1 MFSKNHFNKMSTNKL
16 IANSK
21 IIGDSAKD
29 NGFRYSVK
37 VGQKTIDLRRPI
49 SSQGAISKPEAVK
62 NLKIALNQER
72 VRYGKEMMKAAVTE
86 DFKSTLAN
94 WKRVLLGTAIMNIR
108 TSIDIARGHE
118 MDPTDIM
125 TSLMIGA
132 FLNRKGVPLSPEM
145 NIPKMQKLR
154 RGLHAYGIPQ
164 QRLYDTIPTLHESQ
178 FSNINPLTDRTFK
191 KINRKA
197 EELNLVGDTPEAVE
211 VSNSVSQKSPS
222 LAATQRAFPLFDK
235 YYQWLQAASP
245 KKYIKPKALIT
256 EAEAKAIEASIRAN
270 DFDGVK
276 INTVKD
282 FDFMMKS
289 INEKIIDN
297 VESNVI
303 KTAYDVIKITDWG
316 PTKTPEGG
324 DLGTVPKRIVIDQK
338 IQDLAEAG
346 KIKGVNLK
354 NVQDYSNKAN
364 NVLEA
369 IHNTMKGSASENPQL
384 QNAVIRNE
392 AELSKLIEVLNFGE
406 ASMIK
411 TFNVH
416 KRGGTFD
423 FNDLSDLIF
432 PVLHRRVQKGHER
445 FGNFFSD
452 TENPIWND
460 QVLPQLEASGL
471 IQKDPNTLTGYK
483 LLAGPNV
490 TVKTAEGVEL
500 GNANALK
507 NSVLG
512 ILGAKGNKSLSR
524 DNQTKAEVSI
534 EQMQKLD
541 SFLTSNKI
549 ITQKELL
556 DFFRADVTQKI
567 FVDIARDTKIDGKDI
582 SVLNQLAGLG
592 IPLAEYSTLGDGGT
606 GFLVKKIDMINAPKD
621 KRTREYKAI
630 KEYNDYVDG
639 LLERGTSRTTK
650 KKLIDEGDTIN
661 FRDHAFGKNEAL
673 VLRDIIRRAGT
684 KAQQNAQETLI
695 DFVKAM
701 DPSDPI
707 HIGVKKYFEGT
718 NDPDALFNFLQG
730 EGLITTKKKRGSI
743 DYVLNADK
751 LTDESLRPKIEEWLQ
766 KFGVKTSDIEK
777 MVDAANMEVESYMNK
792 KSQGNHGTLTQQDYF
807 NKYFPD
813 ATGHGSKYGEAEVQ
827 KQHFDKALL
836 TKNPMKALIESM
848 EVKVGKDL
856 IPGKDI
862 FSKPE
867 YAEKLVQVKDDT
879 QKMLVLRNGS
889 VSTDVLMVGN
899 NKVIVGNKNVQKN
912 PFINFLQGSKIP
924 FVFVDGELFAQ
935 VYTGKRLLNKSINAF
950 DMESP
955 HSVNSYSNTAENKK
969 LVKNFYDNIS
979 KHDWAEGKHKGVV
992 VIRMGNAKDALA
1004 VPRTSFAE
1012 VTELFRTEIFKK
1024 FAKSS
1029 TGRVRDKIESMMNTL
1044 EKANTWTEAHEDAM
1058 RSIVVKRMVTGK
1070 GNENKF
1076 LDIVG
1081 GTSEGFANLGKRFSL
1096 YHTPSFKRM
1105 DKNLMLQLAGN
1116 SSGADKKLLK
1126 DFSKRDVGF
1135 IVWNDEG
1142 TASIKADK
1150 KTQKILRKKG
1160 TDWTKM
1166 LGNREDASG
1175 FDSISFIS
1183 ADFKRILE
1191 LYYGVS
1197 GKGSNVFKPVISS
1210 TGKDY
1215 LMLGK
1220 TVFVHDPDI
1229 QADIFGKHKG
1239 LDILMTKS
1247 ADKMK
1252 SSISDAEWAN
1262 LPKKQQ
1268 DRIRYID
1275 KDIDGM
1281 LNITGKEISEY
1292 IKTMNM
1298 DKIGVTIIPDVEM
1311 NARQSYSLANFMNNT
1326 EHAAYYD
1333 AFYKGKIDQL
1343 LGASA
1348 NSGEGILRRLTQDNL
1363 YKRISLLKIKGA
1375 DLKTSLEDLA
1385 NSPQQLKNLG
1395 HHLQIAAMGGD
1406 VSMMGEHVLHNTLKS
1421 QFLDPILSPE
1431 SITPKGDRYGGKAVI
1446 KQSFKF
1452 RDLDISVRTGEG
1464 KEGPNKTKVDP
1475 GEIMLPDNA
1484 RSGSIDFKGSDIVLK
1499 VVGPKGEIRDAKDLI
1514 TEYYEGKPAAVRKA
1528 RIGKPIY
1535 EVKVDMFE
1543 HPTLKSGDGDAAD
1556 VWVVNSLAQAKAQLK
1571 AIRAGR
1577 GKGKKFRKIKKVGPG
1592 EWVLETK
1599 GHQDDKLIF
1608 LKGKE
1613 PANLLPDPGGR
1624 VKGGLYRKEVIK
1636 ADKNWDYLQQN
1647 GNLGML
1653 HDAIES
1659 LFKGKWQLGILTTR
1673 YPRTAPNDLAVLK
1686 LKGFLKK
1693 RHGNTSIVNDFDVLN
1708 IFEGDYDV
1716 DEVDFFWGMNRKGWD
1731 HIDRVKHHW
1740 VNTVD
1745 KSHYKSKTPDLTLMD
1760 GGVSNSTWKEFDAN
1774 NRVFQKGVGIV
1785 QKTPRLLSHLDMIGV
1800 KNTEKGSARE
1810 GMRDLIRYRNKAGE
1824 EVIISMDYDNSNYF
1838 ERMALETQ
1846 LIIDY
1851 WKGVSPD
1858 IVNGMVDWR
1867 NDYLFPRYVD
1877 SITKDQVPSLADRS
1891 AMLNQGSKS
1900 VENRRIRIFRKF
1912 VNGKEGSQYDL
1923 LAQEKALI
1931 QHQLSR
1937 HSEFLSLTT
1946 EVYDNSGKGKNPSYN
1961 DLFTLSNDYFNG
1973 HLKDISKSSYNHMIK
1988 KFGRDDVIM
1997 SMFKPHA
2004 IEKSSY
2010 RKKIDYLD
2018 KYPNEKNDK
2027 EATRIRTD
2035 KQNAIANQVASKW
2048 TYLVKNGDPFFQ
2060 GVKDNALEISK
2071 SNGQTGSVME
2081 RVYREILHRD
2091 PFGNNASKGN
2101 SEVPLSG
2108 KLYEEMMAISHELL
2122 SPKSGFDSHSDI
2134 SNIIPKMTGK
2144 FNEDVKIIKHYK
2156 RTIMWILNNK
2166 SLKQETK
2173 DKRVAAL
2180 KDIIAEKEAGIKELL
2195 PKKYLNSKKSKD
2207 LDKIKIVDI
2216 TRDKDVIE
2224 GTVQWY
2230 TMHGLADRYGIT
2242 RGMNTGSFVKD
2253 LIEVKALGA
2262 KSYNEFTS
2270 MGETLQ
2276 YGNNT
2281 IHDAKLK
2288 QMRLNP
2294 NVDRMDVE
2302 SQIAERLERG
2312 YRDYKMPFLIEY
2324 AMPQQTET
2332 TIGLYHH
2339 REIPVSLKASG
2350 RLKRTVKFMLDKM
2363 NSSTNKVERL
2373 ALKEAL
2379 EVIVKRYS
2387 TYKNFFDGNFDAIPV
2402 GDADFMNMMNNPP
2415 GFSDNLKTVFDRYE
2429 RVQIQKGKF
2438 AEDVFGMGSEYDSN
2452 VMFYRRLM
2460 EEGLGSSDKIALR
2473 EATSTLSYTNQL
2485 LMENNYMDPIS
2496 YYLNVKNLRAE
2507 LERLGLDK
2515 AETMGIDGGEISP
2528 TNIHAKESTLAVLA
2542 GERSG
2547 VSVRPSQM
2555 LTDYKLSMI
2564 KKYIKQSQ
2572 DMKKNE
2578 KSTKEWSETKEEFEK
2593 AGWCKPAS

>member
-1 MFSKNHFNKMSTNKL
+1 MAVQQILGKQITKFDTEKLSKNPNF
-16 IANSK
+16 
-21 IIGDSAKD
+21 
-29 NGFRYSVK
+29 V
-37 VGQKTIDLRRPI
+37 QPE
-49 SSQGAISKPEAVK
+49 KPQIK
-62 NLKIALNQER
+62 QE
-72 VRYGKEMMKAAVTE
+72 VVSGNNIEN
-86 DFKSTLAN
+86 KST
-94 WKRVLLGTAIMNIR
+94 
-108 TSIDIARGHE
+108 
-118 MDPTDIM
+118 
-125 TSLMIGA
+125 
-132 FLNRKGVPLSPEM
+132 GVYKEDT
-145 NIPKMQKLR
+145 NV
-154 RGLHAYGIPQ
+154 YG
-164 QRLYDTIPTLHESQ
+164 
-178 FSNINPLTDRTFK
+178 
-191 KINRKA
+191 
-197 EELNLVGDTPEAVE
+197 
-211 VSNSVSQKSPS
+211 
-222 LAATQRAFPLFDK
+222 
-235 YYQWLQAASP
+235 
-245 KKYIKPKALIT
+245 
-256 EAEAKAIEASIRAN
+256 
-270 DFDGVK
+270 
-276 INTVKD
+276 
-282 FDFMMKS
+282 
-289 INEKIIDN
+289 
-297 VESNVI
+297 
-303 KTAYDVIKITDWG
+303 
-316 PTKTPEGG
+316 
-324 DLGTVPKRIVIDQK
+324 
-338 IQDLAEAG
+338 
-346 KIKGVNLK
+346 
-354 NVQDYSNKAN
+354 
-364 NVLEA
+364 
-369 IHNTMKGSASENPQL
+369 
-384 QNAVIRNE
+384 
-392 AELSKLIEVLNFGE
+392 
-406 ASMIK
+406 
-411 TFNVH
+411 
-416 KRGGTFD
+416 
-423 FNDLSDLIF
+423 
-432 PVLHRRVQKGHER
+432 
-445 FGNFFSD
+445 
-452 TENPIWND
+452 
-460 QVLPQLEASGL
+460 
-471 IQKDPNTLTGYK
+471 
-483 LLAGPNV
+483 
-490 TVKTAEGVEL
+490 
-500 GNANALK
+500 
-507 NSVLG
+507 
-512 ILGAKGNKSLSR
+512 
-524 DNQTKAEVSI
+524 
-534 EQMQKLD
+534 
-541 SFLTSNKI
+541 
-549 ITQKELL
+549 
-556 DFFRADVTQKI
+556 
-567 FVDIARDTKIDGKDI
+567 
-582 SVLNQLAGLG
+582 
-592 IPLAEYSTLGDGGT
+592 
-606 GFLVKKIDMINAPKD
+606 
-621 KRTREYKAI
+621 
-630 KEYNDYVDG
+630 
-639 LLERGTSRTTK
+639 
-650 KKLIDEGDTIN
+650 
-661 FRDHAFGKNEAL
+661 
-673 VLRDIIRRAGT
+673 
-684 KAQQNAQETLI
+684 
-695 DFVKAM
+695 
-701 DPSDPI
+701 
-707 HIGVKKYFEGT
+707 
-718 NDPDALFNFLQG
+718 
-730 EGLITTKKKRGSI
+730 
-743 DYVLNADK
+743 
-751 LTDESLRPKIEEWLQ
+751 
-766 KFGVKTSDIEK
+766 EK
-777 MVDAANMEVESYMNK
+777 M
-792 KSQGNHGTLTQQDYF
+792 
-807 NKYFPD
+807 
-813 ATGHGSKYGEAEVQ
+813 
-827 KQHFDKALL
+827 
-836 TKNPMKALIESM
+836 
-848 EVKVGKDL
+848 
-856 IPGKDI
+856 
-862 FSKPE
+862 
-867 YAEKLVQVKDDT
+867 
-879 QKMLVLRNGS
+879 
-889 VSTDVLMVGN
+889 
-899 NKVIVGNKNVQKN
+899 
-912 PFINFLQGSKIP
+912 
-924 FVFVDGELFAQ
+924 
-935 VYTGKRLLNKSINAF
+935 
-950 DMESP
+950 
-955 HSVNSYSNTAENKK
+955 
-969 LVKNFYDNIS
+969 
-979 KHDWAEGKHKGVV
+979 
-992 VIRMGNAKDALA
+992 
-1004 VPRTSFAE
+1004 
-1012 VTELFRTEIFKK
+1012 
-1024 FAKSS
+1024 
-1029 TGRVRDKIESMMNTL
+1029 ESMMNTL

-1058 RSIVVKRMVTGK
+1058 RSIVVKRMVTGE

-1275 KDIDGM
+1275 KDVDGM

-1624 VKGGLYRKEVIK
+1624 VKGKLYRKEVIK

-1693 RHGNTSIVNDFDVLN
+1693 KHGNTSIVNDFDVLN

-1931 QHQLSR
+1931 QHKLSR

-1973 HLKDISKSSYNHMIK
+1973 HLKDISKSTYNHMIK

-2108 KLYEEMMAISHELL
+2108 KLYEEMMAVSHELL

-2195 PKKYLNSKKSKD
+2195 PKKYLNSKQSKD

-2216 TRDKDVIE
+2216 TRDKDIIE

-2294 NVDRMDVE
+2294 NVDMMDVE

-2379 EVIVKRYS
+2379 EVIVRRYS
-2387 TYKNFFDGNFDAIPV
+2387 SYKNFFDGNFDAIPV